1 MMSGKQFKLALV
13 VLASLTASLF
23 ANPLVALAQQEAPQ
37 PAAKPAQIDK
47 NGLLILIRSTLYALD
62 LSNKS
67 GNYTIL
73 REISAPGFAVVN
85 DAARLSASFRSQ
97 RDRNLDY
104 SGVLIYEPTM
114 TTMPEIDKNGMMH
127 FAGYFPS
134 ASGQINFEMIFEAVK
149 GRWKLFGL
157 AADVGPVGPAA
168 PAPLPQNVPVPAP
181 ASAPTKQAPAP
192 KKQ

>member
-1 MMSGKQFKLALV
+1 MKRGIFKVAKAPVTVLLITLFGFLFIGQASSEQITQSKQASTQAL
-13 VLASLTASLF
+13 
-23 ANPLVALAQQEAPQ
+23 
-37 PAAKPAQIDK
+37 IDK

-73 REISAPGFAVVN
+73 REISSPGFAAAN

-97 RDRNLDY
+97 RDRNLDF
-104 SGVLIYEPTM
+104 SGVLVYEPTM
-114 TTMPEIDKNGMMH
+114 TVMPEIDKNGMMH

-134 ASGQINFEMIFEAVK
+134 ASSQINFEMIFEPVK

-157 AADVGPVGPAA
+157 AADVGPAGPAA
-168 PAPLPQNVPVPAP
+168 PTPLPENAPAP
-181 ASAPTKQAPAP
+181 ASAPTKPSQTL

>member
-1 MMSGKQFKLALV
+1 MMLGKHIKITLIAFASFSASLVSTPLV
-13 VLASLTASLF
+13 VW
-23 ANPLVALAQQEAPQ
+23 AQQPGAQ
-37 PAAKPAQIDK
+37 QAAKPAPIDK
-47 NGLLILIRSTLYALD
+47 NGMLILIRSTLYALD

-97 RDRNLDY
+97 RDRNLDF
-104 SGVLIYEPTM
+104 SGVLVFEPTM
-114 TTMPEIDKNGMMH
+114 TAMPEIDKNGMMH

-134 ASGQINFEMIFEAVK
+134 ASSQINFEMIFEPVK

-157 AADVGPVGPAA
+157 AADVGPAGPAA
-168 PAPLPQNVPVPAP
+168 PAPQPPTMGSPA
-181 ASAPTKQAPAP
+181 AVKQAPAS

>member
-1 MMSGKQFKLALV
+1 MKSAIFEGRNRTPAMLIFFIVLSGFLFIGK
-13 VLASLTASLF
+13 ASSEQAVQSDR
-23 ANPLVALAQQEAPQ
+23 PSIS
-37 PAAKPAQIDK
+37 AQIDK

-73 REISAPGFAVVN
+73 REMSAPGFAAVN

-97 RDRNLDY
+97 RDRNLDF
-104 SGVLIYEPTM
+104 SGVLVYEPTM
-114 TTMPEIDKNGMMH
+114 TTMPEIDKSGMMH

-134 ASGQINFEMIFEAVK
+134 ASSQINFEMIFAPVN

-157 AADVGPVGPAA
+157 AADVGPAGPAA
-168 PAPLPQNVPVPAP
+168 PTPPPQSSATAPG
-181 ASAPTKQAPAP
+181 KQAPP
-192 KKQ
+192 LKKQ

>member
-1 MMSGKQFKLALV
+1 MLGRQFKLALV
-13 VLASLTASLF
+13 VVASLTASLF
-23 ANPLVALAQQEAPQ
+23 ANPLVASAQQEAPQ
-37 PAAKPAQIDK
+37 QAAKPAQIDK

-134 ASGQINFEMIFEAVK
+134 ASGQINFEMVFEPVK

-157 AADVGPVGPAA
+157 AADVVPVGPTA
-168 PAPLPQNVPVPAP
+168 PAPLPQNAPAP